1 MEKIT
6 VKIDGMMCGMCESH
20 VNESIRNAFS
30 VKKVTSSQAKGE
42 TIILTEKD
50 LDEKK
55 LKETIDNT
63 GYQLLSI
70 SKSPYEKKKGLFSF
84 LKK

>member
-1 MEKIT
+1 MQQYT
-6 VKIDGMMCGMCESH
+6 LKIDGMMCGMCESH

-55 LKETIDNT
+55 LKETIDKT
-63 GYQLLSI
+63 
-70 SKSPYEKKKGLFSF
+70 GLFSF